1 MQYLG
6 FVFLVMLFLEILSI
20 VLMVK
25 VIGGLA
31 TFGLIILCFFLGL
44 FMLRRTAGFSKVL
57 MAGELLRGQGAMSF
71 YQMMW
76 PIRIPIAGF
85 LLMLPGFVSSMGALL
100 LLLPFKGKPVVQGSA
115 QGFGGRFGDNPFA
128 AGQTQT
134 RDDDVIEGDFVVRES
149 GQSRSSPPRKPLDVI
164 EHQKD

>member
-6 FVFLVMLFLEILSI
+6 FVFLMMLFLEILSI

-25 VIGGLA
+25 MIGGLA
-31 TFGLIILCFFLGL
+31 TFGLIILCFILGL

-57 MAGELLRGQGAMSF
+57 MAGELLRGQGTMSF

-76 PIRIPIAGF
+76 PIRIPVAGF
-85 LLMLPGFVSSMGALL
+85 LLMLPGFASSITALL
-100 LLLPFKGKPVVQGSA
+100 LLLPFKGKPVVQGTA
-115 QGFGGRFGDNPFA
+115 QGFSGQFGSNPFA
-128 AGQTQT
+128 GGQTQAH
-134 RDDDVIEGDFVVRES
+134 DDVIEGDFVVREG
-149 GQSRSSPPRKPLDVI
+149 GQSRSSSVRKPLDVI